1 MSPKR
6 NTTKK
11 RVGNETRSYCVHC
24 GVKRYKSELFNL
36 TIPLLLRSVW
46 ICGTCYLENTF
57 STIKTNTLSTPEDK
71 NQAFENRQI
80 IFIIK

>member
-11 RVGNETRSYCVHC
+11 RIGSETRSYCVHC
-24 GVKRYKSELFNL
+24 GKKRYKSELFNVS
-36 TIPLLLRSVW
+36 IPLVLRTFWV
-46 ICGTCYLENTF
+46 CGTCY
-57 STIKTNTLSTPEDK
+57 IQNTLSTIKLNTLSTSEDK
-71 NQAFENRQI
+71 NQAFKNRQI